1 MVYNRGM
8 QEYYWDRTLRG
19 SFWRKEKR
27 IHQLR
32 LAVTALFFLTIAGIL
47 GVGILF
53 AWYAKDLPRP
63 DKVRRVE
70 GLSTVILDRT
80 GETIYDI
87 FEDQNRIPVSF
98 ENIPKDCRNA
108 TIAIEDKDFY
118 KHQGLS
124 SQGIIRAIINI
135 FIFHNFQGGSTLTQQ
150 LVKNVLLSQER
161 TLPRKMKEA
170 VLAIQIERK
179 YSKDEILQM
188 YLNEAPYGGT
198 AVGLEAAAKQY
209 FDKHAQELN
218 RTECVILAGLP
229 QSPSYYS
236 PFGNDEK
243 AYVPRA
249 GQVLRRMREDG
260 YITLKEE
267 LDEKAKLEQAQFVK
281 GDIGLKAAHFVSY
294 IKDMLVKKFGEKT
307 VNAGGLR
314 VTTTLDLKLQEKAES
329 IVKEEV
335 NKIKALKVSNGAAVV
350 IDPKTGE
357 ILAMVGSKDYT
368 ATDAAGLKFNVV
380 TQGLRQP
387 GSTIKP
393 ISYAAALKKGYTAST
408 VLLDVDTKY
417 PSGDPKKPEYNP
429 KNYDLKY
436 RGPMQLRYAL
446 GNSINTIA
454 VKVSALVG
462 VRDILRTA
470 YDMGITSLE
479 PNDEN
484 IKRIGLSLT
493 LGGGEVTL
501 LDITSAFGI
510 FGTGG
515 LKQDP
520 KALLKVEDAKGK
532 VLFEQLPTSPKRVLS
547 EDVSFIISNILS
559 DNSSRKEVFGE
570 RSYLFI
576 TDKTVSV
583 KTGTTDDKR
592 DNWTIGY
599 TPSIVV
605 GVWVGNNDNSPMNPS
620 LASGVTGAAPIWSRL
635 IKEYLKDKKDEPFIK
650 PENVIEMEIDAFGG
664 GTPVD
669 GMPKRKEFFVKG
681 TEPNAPSLI
690 YQNLKISR
698 KDANKLANAVEI
710 AKGEYETKQFIV
722 FKEQDPVSS
731 DGKNRWQ
738 EGIDSWLSGQ
748 SDSKMKPPTETYE
761 GDDKIAVVIKSPS
774 DKEQINSKSFTIS
787 AEATS
792 VNDIAR
798 IEVFIDGDRK
808 REANGKTISEN
819 FTVSTDGNHTIKV
832 KATDTKGNS
841 TEREIFIGVNQPY
854 GTPTPMPTPVPTE
867 IPPPIPTL

>member
-1 MVYNRGM
+1 M
-8 QEYYWDRTLRG
+8 QEYYWDRTLR
-19 SFWRKEKR
+19 SPFWRKEKR
-27 IHQLR
+27 LHQIR
-32 LAVTALFFLTIAGIL
+32 IIITVLFFVVVAGIL

-63 DKVRRVE
+63 DNVRRVE

-98 ENIPKDCRNA
+98 ENIPKDCQNA
-108 TIAIEDKDFY
+108 TVAVEDKDFY

-124 SQGIIRAIINI
+124 SQGIVRAALNI
-135 FIFHNFQGGSTLTQQ
+135 FIFRNFQGGSTLTQQ

-198 AVGLEAAAKQY
+198 AVGLEAAAKLY
-209 FDKHAQELN
+209 FDKHAKELN
-218 RTECVILAGLP
+218 RTECVVLSGLP

-236 PFGNDEK
+236 PFGDEPK
-243 AYVPRA
+243 AYIARA
-249 GQVLRRMREDG
+249 QHVLRRMKEDG
-260 YITLKEE
+260 YITAKEE
-267 LDEKAKLEQAQFVK
+267 SDEKINIEKITFTK
-281 GDIGLKAAHFVSY
+281 GDIGLKAPHFVAY
-294 IKDMLVKKFGEKT
+294 IKELLIKKFGEKT
-307 VNAGGLR
+307 VNAGGLK
-314 VTTTLDLKLQEKAES
+314 VTTTLDLVLQEKAET

-335 NKIKALKVSNGAAVV
+335 DKIKKLNASNGAAVV
-350 IDPKTGE
+350 LDPKTGD

-368 ATDAAGLKFNVV
+368 ATDASGLKFNVV

-446 GNSINTIA
+446 ANSINTIA

-462 VRDILRTA
+462 VRDILKLAT
-470 YDMGITSLE
+470 DMGITSLE

-484 IKRIGLSLT
+484 LKRIGLSLT

-501 LDITSAFGI
+501 LDITSAFGV

-515 LKQDP
+515 MRQEP
-520 KALLKVEDAKGK
+520 KSLLKVEDAKGN
-532 VLFEQLPTSPKRVLS
+532 VLFEQMTTSPKRVLS
-547 EDVSFIISNILS
+547 QDVAFIISNILS
-559 DNSSRKEVFGE
+559 DNSARKDVFGE
-570 RSYLFI
+570 RSYLYI
-576 TDKTVSV
+576 ADKTVAV

-599 TPSIVV
+599 TPSYVV
-605 GVWVGNNDNSPMNPS
+605 GVWVGNNDNTPMNPS
-620 LASGVTGAAPIWSRL
+620 LASGVTGAAPIWNRIIREL
-635 IKEYLKDKKDEPFIK
+635 LKDKKDEPFTK
-650 PENVIEMEIDAFGG
+650 PDSVIEMEIDAYGG

-669 GMPKRKEFFVKG
+669 GMPKRKEFFIKG
-681 TEPNAPSLI
+681 TEPNAKGSM
-690 YQNLKISR
+690 YQRVKVS
-698 KDANKLANAVEI
+698 KHDANKLANSVEI
-710 AKGEYETKQFIV
+710 AKGDYETKDFIV
-722 FKEQDPVSS
+722 FTESDPVSS

-738 EGIDSWLSGQ
+738 EGIDAWVNSQ
-748 SDSKMKPPTETYE
+748 SDSKFKPPKDTYE
-761 GDDKIAVVIKSPS
+761 GDEKIAVVIKSPS
-774 DKEQINSKSFTIS
+774 DKEQINNRSFTVS

-792 VNDIAR
+792 VNDISKM
-798 IEVFIDGDRK
+798 EVYIDGDRK
-808 REANGKTISEN
+808 KEVNGKSFSEG
-819 FTVSTDGNHTIKV
+819 FSVTSDGNHTIKV
-832 KATDTKGNS
+832 KATDSKGN
-841 TEREIFIGVNQPY
+841 TAEREIAIGINRPF
-854 GTPTPMPTPVPTE
+854 GTPTPTPAPTE
-867 IPPPIPTL
+867 TPTSTPMP